1 MPVRRRLVA
10 ALALAAVPAMVAVI
24 VVALV
29 GDRSGLVA
37 ALASD
42 AQLTALKT
50 GLLFAALMV
59 CVAFLTTRR
68 LPDGVPEARGSP
80 AAATA

>member
-1 MPVRRRLVA
+1 MPVRRRLAA
-10 ALALAAVPAMVAVI
+10 ALALAAVPAMVAVV

-42 AQLTALKT
+42 A
-50 GLLFAALMV
+50 
-59 CVAFLTTRR
+59 
-68 LPDGVPEARGSP
+68 
-80 AAATA
+80 

>member
-1 MPVRRRLVA
+1 MRRRLAA
-10 ALALAAVPAMVAVI
+10 ALALAAVPAMVAVV

-42 AQLTALKT
+42 A
-50 GLLFAALMV
+50 
-59 CVAFLTTRR
+59 
-68 LPDGVPEARGSP
+68 
-80 AAATA
+80 